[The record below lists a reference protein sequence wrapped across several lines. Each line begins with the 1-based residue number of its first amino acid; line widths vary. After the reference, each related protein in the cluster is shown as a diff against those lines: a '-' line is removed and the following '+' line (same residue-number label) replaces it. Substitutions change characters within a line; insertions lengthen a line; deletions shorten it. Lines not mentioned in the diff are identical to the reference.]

1 MLNRNRRK
9 RYALLAAVLAAATS
23 LSGCVKGEGKENE
36 GAFTEVP
43 EKVEDAGAPQAPEG
57 IMEAAFPYTWNRE
70 ENRDAQLPASYDYRA
85 AGRAPRIGNQGS
97 LGTCCQRIRPH
108 FP

>member
-23 LSGCVKGEGKENE
+23 LSGCIKGEGKENE

-43 EKVEDAGAPQAPEG
+43 EKVEDAG
-57 IMEAAFPYTWNRE
+57 
-70 ENRDAQLPASYDYRA
+70 S
-85 AGRAPRIGNQGS
+85 
-97 LGTCCQRIRPH
+97 
-108 FP
+108 